1 MLPFRVT
8 LKPQHRFA
16 ASPRPASSLRNLC
29 SLRDSALDS
38 SYLLSLNS
46 VASSRSYS
54 TTSIQPLSFQTFT
67 HSSAQRQSCIS
78 ISSNRFRTLSI
89 ATKGI
94 PPLFPFWNS
103 SPSLSLPHYAPYF
116 QALPRDP
123 FCKPFLLM
131 FIHVMGGVP
140 STRHSNA
147 QTSGRFDVFPSDL
160 LSFHI
165 LAHSYAHTKNSSLL
179 FSTASALFVKKH
191 PGWGYLRSPRSTL
204 SEATTT
210 LRTSHQSPLWPS
222 VPLQPNVLGATIGIG
237 TRNLQDPG
245 KQLRSPRCLRLE
257 SGHREP
263 FDHVPGRRPRCG
275 RGCKSCLGPAF

>member
-1 MLPFRVT
+1 MLPFRVI
-8 LKPQHRFA
+8 LKPQRRSA

-38 SYLLSLNS
+38 SYLLSFNS

-67 HSSAQRQSCIS
+67 HSPAQRQSCIS
-78 ISSNRFRTLSI
+78 ISFNRFRTLC
-89 ATKGI
+89 
-94 PPLFPFWNS
+94 
-103 SPSLSLPHYAPYF
+103 
-116 QALPRDP
+116 Q
-123 FCKPFLLM
+123 
-131 FIHVMGGVP
+131 
-140 STRHSNA
+140 
-147 QTSGRFDVFPSDL
+147 
-160 LSFHI
+160 
-165 LAHSYAHTKNSSLL
+165 
-179 FSTASALFVKKH
+179 KH

-222 VPLQPNVLGATIGIG
+222 VPLQPNVLGATIGIAK
-237 TRNLQDPG
+237 RNLQDPG

-263 FDHVPGRRPRCG
+263 FDDVPGRRPRCG
-275 RGCKSCLGPAF
+275 WGCKSCLGPAFYIWTDQQGGPQSSSGSERPAVSDWASALSWGRDE